1 MATKIIEIA
10 AQPRNEFGKGAAR
23 RLRRAW
29 RVPAV
34 VYASHQEPV
43 HISFDLLEFQ
53 GIVRNHGVNALV
65 DVDVDGDK
73 YLAIIKS
80 VDQNVLSY
88 DIDHADLLAVKRD
101 ETVAVDVQVSVE
113 GETLPGV
120 EYIQDADTISV
131 EANVLNIPEELTVSL
146 AGKEIGDQILASD
159 IELPEGSV
167 LVSDPETLVVN
178 FTAPE
183 DNEAEADDAAAAT
196 GAGDGAAAAGD
207 TAAEEAPAEET
218 TEE

>member
-1 MATKIIEIA
+1 MATKIIDIA
-10 AQPRNEFGKGAAR
+10 AQPRTEFGKGAAR

-43 HISFDLLEFQ
+43 HVSFDLLEFQ

-65 DVDVDGDK
+65 DVDVDGEK
-73 YLAIIKS
+73 HLAIIKS
-80 VDQNVLSY
+80 VDQNVLTF

-101 ETVAVDVQVSVE
+101 ETVAVDVQVVVE
-113 GETLPGV
+113 GETEPGV
-120 EYIQDADTISV
+120 EYIQDADTITV

-146 AGKEIGDQILASD
+146 TGRQVGDQILASD
-159 IELPEGSV
+159 VTLPEGAT

-183 DNEAEADDAAAAT
+183 DNEADADDAAAET

-207 TAAEEAPAEET
+207 ESAAEEPAAEET
-218 TEE
+218 E

>member
-10 AQPRNEFGKGAAR
+10 AQPRTEFGKGAAR

-29 RVPAV
+29 RVPGV

-43 HISFDLLEFQ
+43 HVSFDLLEFQ

-65 DVDVDGDK
+65 DVDVDGEK

-80 VDQNVLSY
+80 VDQNVLTF

-101 ETVAVDVQVSVE
+101 ETVAVDVQVLVE
-113 GETLPGV
+113 GELEPGV
-120 EYIQDADTISV
+120 EYIQDADTVTV

-146 AGKEIGDQILASD
+146 VGKQIGDQILASD
-159 IELPEGSV
+159 VELPEGAT

-183 DNEAEADDAAAAT
+183 DNEAEADSAAAET
-196 GAGDGAAAAGD
+196 GAG
-207 TAAEEAPAEET
+207 EAPAAAEAEEPAA
-218 TEE
+218 TEESAE

>member
-10 AQPRNEFGKGAAR
+10 AQPRTEFGKGAAR

-29 RVPAV
+29 RVPGV

-43 HISFDLLEFQ
+43 HVSFDLLEFQ

-65 DVDVDGDK
+65 DVDVDGEK

-80 VDQNVLSY
+80 VDQNVLTF

-101 ETVAVDVQVSVE
+101 ETVAVDVQVLVE
-113 GETLPGV
+113 GELEPGV
-120 EYIQDADTISV
+120 EYIQDADTVTV

-146 AGKEIGDQILASD
+146 AGKQIGDQILASD
-159 IELPEGSV
+159 VELPEGAT

-183 DNEAEADDAAAAT
+183 DNEAEADSAAAET
-196 GAGDGAAAAGD
+196 GAG
-207 TAAEEAPAEET
+207 EAPAAAEAEEPAA
-218 TEE
+218 TEESAE

>member
-10 AQPRNEFGKGAAR
+10 AQPRTEFGKGAAR

-29 RVPAV
+29 RVPGV

-43 HISFDLLEFQ
+43 HVSFDLLEFQ

-65 DVDVDGDK
+65 DVDVDGEK

-80 VDQNVLSY
+80 VDQNVLTF

-101 ETVAVDVQVSVE
+101 ETVAVDVQVLVE
-113 GETLPGV
+113 GELEPGV
-120 EYIQDADTISV
+120 EYIQDADTVTV

-146 AGKEIGDQILASD
+146 AGKQIGDQILASD
-159 IELPEGSV
+159 VELPEGST

-183 DNEAEADDAAAAT
+183 DNEAEADSAAAET
-196 GAGDGAAAAGD
+196 GAGEGAAAAE
-207 TAAEEAPAEET
+207 AEAPAA
-218 TEE
+218 TEESAE